1 MSRRLREV
9 DIMDKS
15 DLIIHYIAPLL
26 HALDGYIT
34 NVECDD
40 TYIYVEWITGSV
52 RKINISGVD
61 GNELARKVLRAIA

>member
-1 MSRRLREV
+1 
-9 DIMDKS
+9 MDKS

-40 TYIYVEWITGSV
+40 DSVYIEWITGYV
-52 RKINISGVD
+52 KKINID
-61 GNELARKVLRAIA
+61 GLSNKELSRKVLRAAT